1 MHPTLLHPWGRVL
14 PAGIYLC
21 LILSKVTR
29 LTIIS
34 CQGAGGEGE
43 GLWLFSGCCIQDLL
57 YLNMHLWNKM
67 DNKPHAYYNFWP
79 LHIPLIPR
87 PPLNPPN
94 LGLPSTD
101 NLRNLKAT
109 PTQHFFLIVIVCIP
123 RPFSSK
129 GKALLLLIEDI
140 PALKLLSIQGDVR
153 KKVGSLNQNQTKCLL
168 TRLFSFQ
175 RRRSIW
181 HFLLCAAWAGVII
194 MENTKARFCEP
205 LNPRKV
211 NCVYPIQ
218 VGLLTKQASWF
229 GCQGD

>member
-1 MHPTLLHPWGRVL
+1 MPT
-14 PAGIYLC
+14 
-21 LILSKVTR
+21 
-29 LTIIS
+29 TISDLYIS
-34 CQGAGGEGE
+34 PSS
-43 GLWLFSGCCIQDLL
+43 LV
-57 YLNMHLWNKM
+57 
-67 DNKPHAYYNFWP
+67 
-79 LHIPLIPR
+79 

-153 KKVGSLNQNQTKCLL
+153 KKVGISKSNPNQMPAYQVIQ
-168 TRLFSFQ
+168 SFQ

-181 HFLLCAAWAGVII
+181 HFLLCASWAGVII
-194 MENTKARFCEP
+194 MENTFCEP

-218 VGLLTKQASWF
+218 VGLLTKQASWC